1 MSEPEGRGA
10 AWTEERGTSDE
21 GRRRPKA
28 PRRRAGDTDTPDLE
42 VARKLAVAAAEA
54 AGTLLR
60 GSARRGIGTRVK
72 DSTGD
77 IVTDLDLA
85 AEKMIIDRIRAV
97 FPVHRI
103 IAEESGLLDS
113 AGPGVSRAG
122 HRASGCTWLVD
133 PLDGTNNLA
142 IGLSAYV
149 VGIAL
154 CAGDLPVL
162 GVVHDPVLRQTWW
175 AVRGGG
181 AFGPGGR
188 LPAPSCRPARY
199 GPLLAWTQGHGV
211 AREDAAARALK
222 LVLESTAR
230 RVLQLWAPLLAWVML
245 ARGDIDGIVGYR
257 AEAVDLPAGALIAAE
272 AGIAVCGL
280 DGQPFDDRI
289 GRPASDRSFVAGHP
303 ANIGRLTGLV
313 AAATRIVPQVADL
326 DTAAD
331 W

>member
-1 MSEPEGRGA
+1 V
-10 AWTEERGTSDE
+10 TGT
-21 GRRRPKA
+21 GPH
-28 PRRRAGDTDTPDLE
+28 DLE
-42 VARKLAVAAAEA
+42 AARRLAVAAAEA
-54 AGTLLR
+54 AGILLR
-60 GSARRGIGTRVK
+60 RPAPQGIGMRVK
-72 DSTGD
+72 DGTGD

-85 AEKMIIDRIRAV
+85 AEKVIIDRIRAV
-97 FPVHRI
+97 FPAHRI
-103 IAEESGLLDS
+103 IAEESGLLDA
-113 AGPGVSRAG
+113 AGPGDGRDSG
-122 HRASGCTWLVD
+122 GPGGCTWLVD

-154 CAGDLPVL
+154 CLGDRPVL
-162 GVVHDPVLRQTWW
+162 GVVHDPVERQTWS

-181 AFGPGGR
+181 AVGPGGR
-188 LPAPSCRPARY
+188 LARPACRPAPY
-199 GPLLAWTQGHGV
+199 GPVLAWTQGHGV

-230 RVLQLWAPLLAWVML
+230 RVLQLWAPLLSWVML

-280 DGQPFDDRI
+280 DGQPFDERI
-289 GRPASDRSFVAGHP
+289 GRPAEDRSFVAAHP
-303 ANIGRLTGLV
+303 ANIGRLTALV
-313 AAATRIVPQVADL
+313 AAAGRITPQVAKL
-326 DTAAD
+326 RTAAD